1 MPQFITRLTNDVI
14 DQWIYWFGP
23 AVAGIMMGI
32 FYNLIP
38 PHHAELCKKK
48 SREMSREITSD
59 SMAERAEAPV
69 VGTV

>member
-1 MPQFITRLTNDVI
+1 MA

-23 AVAGIMMGI
+23 AVGGIMMGI

-38 PHHAELCKKK
+38 PHHVELCKLK
-48 SREMSREITSD
+48 SREMSRQITSD